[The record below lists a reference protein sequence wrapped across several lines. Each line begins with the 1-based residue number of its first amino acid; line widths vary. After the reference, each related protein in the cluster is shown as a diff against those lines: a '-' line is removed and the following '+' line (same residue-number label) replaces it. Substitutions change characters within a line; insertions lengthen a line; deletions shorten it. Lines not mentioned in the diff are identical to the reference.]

1 MKMAGKSEDKTYG
14 YRRTKAYRDLKRDM
28 LDDLELRGLVGKQY
42 IDMVEAY
49 MDLWCQRKMLNEDV
63 AKRGVFLEY
72 SNGSS
77 QKGTTEN
84 KSIALGIKASSEM
97 RSIFSA
103 LGFREQATSSKP
115 QSGGE
120 DDEL

>member
-1 MKMAGKSEDKTYG
+1 MAGKCKNKSKFEKTEEY
-14 YRRTKAYRDLKRDM
+14 ASLKQDM
-28 LDDLELRGLVGKQY
+28 LDDLELRGLVGRQY
-42 IDMVEAY
+42 IEKVEEY
-49 MDLWCQRKMLNEDV
+49 MSLWCWFQMLNEDIV
-63 AKRGVFLEY
+63 KRGVFVEY
-72 SNGSS
+72 SNGAT

-84 KSIALGIKASSEM
+84 KSLTIATKVSSQM
-97 RSIFSA
+97 LHIWSA

>member
-1 MKMAGKSEDKTYG
+1 MEKKPKN
-14 YRRTKAYRDLKRDM
+14 YRTTKAYRELKQDM

-42 IDMVEAY
+42 IDMVERH
-49 MDLWCQRKMLNEDV
+49 MDLWCQFQMLNEDIRT
-63 AKRGVFLEY
+63 RGVVVEY
-72 SNGSS
+72 SNGAT

-84 KSIALGIKASSEM
+84 KSIDRAIKVSSEM
-97 RSIFSA
+97 RSIWSA
-103 LGFREQATSSKP
+103 LGFREQATTSKP